1 MSRHPIDDLFKQRL
15 GRQRESIPA
24 GLWEGI
30 AARRAEARRKR
41 RVLRWM
47 YGGGGFLLLVL
58 FAAAYFYGLDHWP
71 RSAPANA
78 TDHSPTQPQSAA
90 AATAPAPTAAP
101 DTPVL
106 SVPAESPGATAEA
119 SSAPS
124 TTTTEPRHAAA
135 RRTPAARTVGPVTR
149 SAGEQ
154 TGTSSWITRSRSA
167 AAQQHKKSVP
177 TAPTDTPDRPAVPAE
192 SEAPAERLAPYPP
205 ALPDEETG
213 VSGPH
218 RRSSS
223 RQSASV
229 QRLSPRDIRPTSVNE
244 SPSRRVANLRCY
256 DISRKRYR
264 FEAEW
269 LAGPT
274 LGRQL
279 LRTRLDEAQ
288 AHLED
293 RRSTETARPGFG
305 GGFRFSMVSP
315 RGVALRTG
323 LQYTELRNR
332 FEYARPGESTTVI
345 TERYDPEGNVI
356 GVDTSFSTEKLM
368 YATTNRLRMIE
379 LPLLAGYE
387 FQWNQLRVALTAGA
401 HVNLWFDAQGQLL
414 SPNSGSA
421 TDFGQVG
428 DSEVFPIY
436 TRQAGVGIYAGAAVL
451 YHLGGRYSLLFEP
464 FLKSYPRSLTRN
476 EYVLRENYWMGGL
489 QIGLR
494 ARL

>member
-1 MSRHPIDDLFKQRL
+1 
-15 GRQRESIPA
+15 
-24 GLWEGI
+24 
-30 AARRAEARRKR
+30 
-41 RVLRWM
+41 M

-58 FAAAYFYGLDHWP
+58 FAAAYFYGLDRWP
-71 RSAPANA
+71 LAAPAEA
-78 TDHSPTQPQSAA
+78 TDRSLAPPQSAA
-90 AATAPAPTAAP
+90 ASSATVPAPAVDLPVLSTPVGSAAATTEAAAAPLAAPAEHQSSSARHSPSANTVRPITRSDREETGAPSWIVRSRTAAP
-101 DTPVL
+101 RQNKT
-106 SVPAESPGATAEA
+106 SVPATKAAT
-119 SSAPS
+119 
-124 TTTTEPRHAAA
+124 
-135 RRTPAARTVGPVTR
+135 
-149 SAGEQ
+149 
-154 TGTSSWITRSRSA
+154 
-167 AAQQHKKSVP
+167 P
-177 TAPTDTPDRPAVPAE
+177 TRPA
-192 SEAPAERLAPYPP
+192 APAEPDAPAEQLAPYPSSTT
-205 ALPDEETG
+205 PDSDTG

-218 RRSSS
+218 RRRNS
-223 RQSASV
+223 QPSASV
-229 QRLSPRDIRPTSVNE
+229 QRLSPREIHPTSVNE

-269 LAGPT
+269 FAGPT
-274 LGRQL
+274 LGQQM

-345 TERYDPEGNVI
+345 TERYDPDGNVI

-368 YATTNRLRMIE
+368 YATTNRLRMVE

-387 FQWNQLRVALTAGA
+387 FKWNQLRIALTAGA

-428 DSEVFPIY
+428 DSDVFPIY
-436 TRQAGVGIYAGAAVL
+436 TRQAGIGVYAGAALL